1 MKKCKNKNVTRM
13 PDDSIRTTTKGGA
26 TLAYVP
32 PRIPVDGMTPE
43 TFARTFLERRL
54 PVVLVDVDA
63 AHTGCGR
70 ALTARAL
77 SEKYASTTVPLDGG
91 TGEPSSASLGDFLKF
106 DDEKMR
112 SRYLRNVHVRDFFPD
127 AAGELRLPTCF
138 GANAL
143 EDASITPGIPERWR
157 SWYELFVCNAAYGCP
172 GFPFLHRD
180 TCAVHAASFQIEG
193 RKRFTLFPPADAKWL
208 YQSGTGTTGNRST
221 IEDIDAEDV
230 FERYPLFANARR
242 LDVDVAP
249 GDILVVP
256 SNWWHIAKP
265 LVDERRVDDP
275 QNDVCVSVAASFVDA
290 STLDHF
296 LDAHCEFRAMQS
308 LVTAGA
314 ATMT

>member
-1 MKKCKNKNVTRM
+1 MTDESSRM
-13 PDDSIRTTTKGGA
+13 TARGA

-54 PVVLVDVDA
+54 PVVLVDA
-63 AHTGCGR
+63 EGAHTGRGK

-91 TGEPSSASLGDFLKF
+91 GGETPRASLGEFLKF
-106 DDEKMR
+106 DDAKTR
-112 SRYLRNVHVRDFFPD
+112 SRYLRNVHVADYFPD
-127 AAGELRLPTCF
+127 AAVELRLPKAF

-143 EDASITPGIPERWR
+143 EDASMTPGVPDRWR
-157 SWYELFVCNAAYGCP
+157 SWYELFVCSAVHCS

-193 RKRFTLFPPADAKWL
+193 RKRFSLFPPADAKWL
-208 YQSGTGTTGNRST
+208 YQSGDGTTGNRSM

-256 SNWWHIAKP
+256 SNWWHVAKP
-265 LVDERRVDDP
+265 LVDPSVGDP
-275 QNDVCVSVAASFVDA
+275 RNDVCVSVAASFVDA
-290 STLDHF
+290 STLDAF

-308 LVTAGA
+308 LVAAGA
-314 ATMT
+314 AKML